1 MSDSMSEF
9 AREEEQAA
17 EIVRTSCAL
26 GDALKATR
34 DRIFHPICT
43 PSALE
48 LANEFLQ
55 DYGVKLVITGK
66 KPQGNGA

>member
-1 MSDSMSEF
+1 MSEF
-9 AREEEQAA
+9 AREEERAKQ
-17 EIVRTSCAL
+17 IVVTACAL

-34 DRIFHPICT
+34 DRIFHPICA

-55 DYGVKLVITGK
+55 DYGVRLVITGK